1 MFWDVHY
8 WSRSSGKM
16 AYSLVEADLKE
27 EVIEIIERVGK
38 VLKVNP
44 TPAENL
50 NAACMRR
57 FLEGKRNMEAV
68 IDIHEI
74 RTLSKKSREEKIK
87 KQLALVNSKIRE
99 AAENGKYYATMDGEL
114 YAENK
119 EKLKVAGY
127 SVSHHSGDEFCSGYT
142 TTSIMWKEEEKKQ
155 NFKFR

>member
-16 AYSLVEADLKE
+16 TYSLVETDSKE

-57 FLEGKRNMEAV
+57 FLDGERNMEAV

-87 KQLALVNSKIRE
+87 KTAGGFLRSI
-99 AAENGKYYATMDGEL
+99 
-114 YAENK
+114 
-119 EKLKVAGY
+119 LKRGY
-127 SVSHHSGDEFCSGYT
+127 F
-142 TTSIMWKEEEKKQ
+142 
-155 NFKFR
+155 

>member
-8 WSRSSGKM
+8 QSRSSGKM
-16 AYSLVEADLKE
+16 TYSLV
-27 EVIEIIERVGK
+27 EVIEIIERVVK

-57 FLEGKRNMEAV
+57 FLEGGKRNMEAV

-74 RTLSKKSREEKIK
+74 RTLSKKSREDKIK
-87 KQLALVNSKIRE
+87 KQLALVISKIRE
-99 AAENGKYYATMDGEL
+99 AAENVKYYATMDGEL

-127 SVSHHSGDEFCSGYT
+127 SVSYHSGDEFCSDYT
-142 TTSIMWKEEEKKQ
+142 TIMWKEEEKKQ
-155 NFKFR
+155 SFKFR

>member
-8 WSRSSGKM
+8 WSRSSRKM
-16 AYSLVEADLKE
+16 TYSLVEADSKE
-27 EVIEIIERVGK
+27 EAIEIIERVGK

-50 NAACMRR
+50 NAACVRR

-74 RTLSKKSREEKIK
+74 RALSKKSREEKIK

-127 SVSHHSGDEFCSGYT
+127 SVSHCSGDEFCSDYT
-142 TTSIMWKEEEKKQ
+142 TIMWKEEEKKQ
-155 NFKFR
+155 SFKFR

>member
-16 AYSLVEADLKE
+16 TYSLVEA
-27 EVIEIIERVGK
+27 IEIIERVGK

-50 NAACMRR
+50 NTACMRR

-142 TTSIMWKEEEKKQ
+142 TTTIMWKEEEKKQ
-155 NFKFR
+155 SFKFR